1 MTSDPA
7 IWLSTHRALSHLA
20 SSYATFR
27 IGTREGPSARRV
39 LRAAEACLSGLPR
52 GRASA
57 QQDLVEPQ
65 ATLPQEV
72 CSLFGRSAGL
82 PAAPSA
88 AGMCSAEWSAGHF
101 FQQWLPYFAP
111 GAVAATPRGHKLS
124 FLQRRHRGCPGSK
137 AFQLLHSTRTL
148 LLCLFTVVVATPV
161 TRIPS

>member
-101 FQQWLPYFAP
+101 FQQWLLGRLPALCPRSSGCHAQGTQAMPFAT
-111 GAVAATPRGHKLS
+111 TPPWL
-124 FLQRRHRGCPGSK
+124 P
-137 AFQLLHSTRTL
+137 
-148 LLCLFTVVVATPV
+148 
-161 TRIPS
+161 RI